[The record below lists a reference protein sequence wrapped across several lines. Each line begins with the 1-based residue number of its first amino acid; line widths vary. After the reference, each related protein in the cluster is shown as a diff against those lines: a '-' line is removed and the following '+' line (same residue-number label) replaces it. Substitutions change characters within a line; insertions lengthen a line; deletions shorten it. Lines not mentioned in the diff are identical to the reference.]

1 MQLLRRYPVRTSAA
15 VAGLAGLAIL
25 AAACTD
31 RSDPVGPTPPGGP
44 GGPVAPPKDPS
55 LIQVVQCRADVRAK
69 TVSCDPAAPQGDKA
83 PRYLIVGGQGV
94 FVKLT
99 SSNVNYDSP
108 TQAFTFDVTVQ
119 NLIPQPLG
127 TADTTAALAP
137 DANGVRVFFHQG
149 PTVTSG
155 TGTITVVGD
164 GTDNFT
170 ATGQPFYK
178 YSTVLTQGQISAPKT
193 WQFNMPPSVGSF
205 SFLLYVAAAVPYE
218 NGYVEIQGN
227 FNVRAGL
234 ERQLTPILRTVVGTV
249 DDDPVTYT
257 WLSTDSTRAKVNGTG
272 LVHGLRFGTTDIA
285 VFSSD
290 GRRGKKPMNVSRVR
304 RYWTGA
310 AGVAN
315 WENGANW
322 LPDSVK
328 PEPQDTAVVTD
339 TLPVAGT
346 PYPALF
352 QNESIGGIEVE
363 DLTPGGTIPSISL
376 GSFNLT
382 ASGSV
387 CTNSGPCAGPVV
399 FGSASITSSSGSLV
413 LVGVAQTMRGVF
425 PRTNVLAAPGGTYSM
440 NGNVTVDKRIQV
452 QGGRI
457 TNTGFRLQQTP

>member
-55 LIQVVQCRADVRAK
+55 MIQVVRCTADVRAK
-69 TVSCDPAAPQGDKA
+69 TVSCEQAAPQSDRA
-83 PRYLIVGGQGV
+83 PRYLIVGGQNV

-99 SSNVNYDSP
+99 SSNVNYDGA
-108 TQAFTFDVTVQ
+108 TQAFTFDVTVR

-137 DANGVRVFFHQG
+137 DPNGVRVFFDQG

-155 TGTITVVGD
+155 TGSITVVAD

-170 ATGQPFYK
+170 ASNQPFYK
-178 YSTVLTQGQISAPKT
+178 YSTVLEQFAVTAPKT
-193 WQFNMPPSVGSF
+193 WQFNMPPTVGSF
-205 SFLLYVAAAVPYE
+205 TFLLYVAAAVPYE

-257 WLSTDSTRAKVNGTG
+257 WLSTDSTRAKVSATG
-272 LVHGLRFGTTDIA
+272 LVHGLRFGTTEIA
-285 VFSSD
+285 VLTNE
-290 GRRGKKPMNVSRVR
+290 GPPRRGKKPMNVSRIR

-310 AGVAN
+310 AGTTN
-315 WENGANW
+315 WETGANW

-352 QNESIGGIEVE
+352 QNESIGGVEVE
-363 DLTPGGTIPSISL
+363 DLTPGGTVPSISL

-382 ASGSV
+382 ASGDV
-387 CTNSGPCAGPVV
+387 CTNAGPCAGAFVS
-399 FGSASITSSSGSLV
+399 GSANINSTSGSLV
-413 LVGVAQTMRGVF
+413 LTGIARTMRGVF
-425 PRTNVLAAPGGTYSM
+425 PRINVLNGTYSL
-440 NGNVTVDKRIQV
+440 NGNVTVDQRIQV

-457 TNTGFRLQQTP
+457 TNTAFRLQQNP

>member
-1 MQLLRRYPVRTSAA
+1 MQLLRRYPVRTSAM

-31 RSDPVGPTPPGGP
+31 RSNPAGPTPPGGP
-44 GGPVAPPKDPS
+44 GGPGTPPKEPS
-55 LIQVVQCRADVRAK
+55 LVQALQCQADVRAK
-69 TVSCDPAAPQGDKA
+69 TVACQQATPVGDMVPK
-83 PRYLIVGGQGV
+83 YLIVGNQNV
-94 FVKLT
+94 FVTLT
-99 SSNVNYDSP
+99 SSNVNYDGP
-108 TQAFTFDVTVQ
+108 TQAFTFDVTVR

-127 TADTTAALAP
+127 TADTTGALAP
-137 DANGVRVFFHQG
+137 DANGVRVFFHSG

-170 ATGQPFYK
+170 GSNQPFYK
-178 YSTVLTQGQISAPKT
+178 YSTVLEQFEVSAPKT

-218 NGYVEIQGN
+218 NGYVELQGN

-234 ERQLTPILRTVVGTV
+234 ERQLTPILRTVVGTI
-249 DDDPVTYT
+249 DATPVNYT
-257 WLSTDSTRAKVNGTG
+257 WLSTDSTRAKVNATG
-272 LVHGLRFGTTDIA
+272 LVHGLRFGTTNIA
-285 VFSSD
+285 VLTD
-290 GRRGKKPMNVSRVR
+290 EATPRRGKRAMNVSRIR

-310 AGVAN
+310 AGTTN
-315 WENGANW
+315 WETGANW

-328 PEPQDTAVVTD
+328 PEPEDTAVVTD

-352 QNESIGGIEVE
+352 QNESIGGVEVE

-382 ASGSV
+382 ATGDV

-399 FGSASITSSSGSLV
+399 FGSANINSTSGSLV
-413 LVGVAQTMRGVF
+413 LSGIARTMRGVF
-425 PRTNVLAAPGGTYSM
+425 PRTNVLLGTYSM
-440 NGNVTVDKRIQV
+440 SGNVTVSQRIQV

-457 TNTGFRLQQTP
+457 TNTGFRLQQNP